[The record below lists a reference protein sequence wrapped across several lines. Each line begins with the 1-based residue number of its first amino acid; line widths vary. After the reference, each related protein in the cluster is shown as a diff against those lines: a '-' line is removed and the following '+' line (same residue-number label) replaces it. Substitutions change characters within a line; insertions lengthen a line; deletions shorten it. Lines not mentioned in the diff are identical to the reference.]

1 MKLDVRQQK
10 IVDATENKI
19 LCLAASGSGKTRV
32 LTERIKRLLL
42 SGVKPADI
50 IAITFTNMAAEEIK
64 KRLPDSAEGMYIG
77 TIHGYANFICILNG
91 FDTTTILQRGKF
103 EMLIEKGLLCTKFPK
118 VKHLLVDEF
127 QDTCPKEFAFMEK
140 IPAEN
145 KLFIGDE
152 RQFIYG
158 FKGSSDK
165 YLKNMF
171 KDVEYTKYFLTKN
184 YRSAPNIIR
193 FADEFLYSMEKL
205 SPPTEPAKEKDGEI
219 VKCSLVD
226 AIEEITWS
234 QDWKNWFILCRT
246 NAEVEE
252 AIRLCNINNIPNV
265 SFRKGEINLDEFER
279 LVKENKVKVLTI
291 HAAKGWESPNV
302 IVVGAKIYN
311 QDEQRICYVAA
322 TRAENRLYWCPSSV
336 KKGTAQKNLRRKIPA
351 KSMELMQF

>member
-10 IVDATENKI
+10 IVDATEDKI
-19 LCLAASGSGKTRV
+19 LCLAASGAGKTRV
-32 LTERIKRLLL
+32 LTERIKRLLS
-42 SGVKPADI
+42 SGVKPTDI

-64 KRLPDSAEGMYIG
+64 KRLPALAEGMYIG

-91 FDTTTILQRGKF
+91 FDTTKILHDGKF
-103 EMLIEKGLLCTKFPK
+103 DVLIDKGLLCTRFQK

-145 KLFIGDE
+145 KFFIGDE

-165 YLKNMF
+165 YLRDMYR
-171 KDVEYTKYFLTKN
+171 DVAYTKYFLTKN

-193 FADEFLYSMEKL
+193 FADDFLYGMEKL
-205 SPPTEPAKEKDGEI
+205 SPPTEPVKEKNGEI
-219 VKCSLVD
+219 VKCSLTN
-226 AIEEITWS
+226 AIEEITWD

-252 AIRLCNINNIPNV
+252 AIRLCNINDIPNV
-265 SFRKGEINLDEFER
+265 SFRKSEINLEEFER
-279 LVKENKVKVLTI
+279 IVKENKVKVLTI

-302 IVVGAKIYN
+302 IVVGAKRYN

-322 TRAENRLYWCPSSV
+322 TRAENRLYWCPSTV
-336 KKGTAQKNLRRKIPA
+336 KRGTTQKNPRRKIPA
-351 KSMELMQF
+351 KEIELMQF